1 MTPPS
6 DGILTYEARDP
17 KEITFAPLNQTKEF
31 RADELME
38 FYSTDKHLGKYLPI
52 IKDCQVYPVMYDSK
66 GVLSMPPII
75 NSERTK
81 IEVGTRNVFIDMTG
95 VDKVKME
102 AALNIV
108 VAMFAEYCDEK
119 FT

>member
-1 MTPPS
+1 MTIPK
-6 DGILTYEARDP
+6 DGICTYQAKDP
-17 KEITFAPLNQTKEF
+17 KDIVFVPLNQTKEMN
-31 RADELME
+31 ANELME
-38 FYSTDKHLGKYLPI
+38 FYSNDKHLSKYLSI
-52 IKDCQVYPVMYDSK
+52 IKDSKVYPVMEDEK

-81 IEVGTRNVFIDMTG
+81 IDTETKNVFIDMTAL
-95 VDKVKME
+95 DKTKMD

-108 VAMFAEYCDEK
+108 CAMFAEYCDEK